1 MRKYF
6 LLFVLLLISAGFRFI
21 NLGNRGLFTDE
32 KFTMLNANGIW
43 VGGGN
48 QVDIY
53 NQQYFTPADFWKTK
67 KINDYF
73 EAIAHSDFGTHIVY
87 NGIVHYWMQ
96 LFGNSDFSVRF
107 LSAIFSLITVLL
119 VFLLVSKYL
128 KNNTAAFFAGLL
140 LALDPLNI
148 AQSHIARSY
157 TLSFLIMVLSTI
169 YFLKILNSTKNTKYF
184 IVYALLVGLGMLNH
198 YLNFLVPLCHALVFL
213 VLKNKKHLWCGF
225 IGAALFNVLL
235 MLYWFN
241 WGGGYLAMEFL
252 KDKNE
257 KHLEMAKGALDGIIE
272 LSTPEIVTKKTL
284 ELFFDSSVLSQGLFT
299 LLNGVKNV
307 GISLLVFLSLL
318 GAYFFKKNKKVF
330 GLFFIPVLLLLGAY
344 PYLFNG
350 ILVACFL
357 YFVLFLGLKYT
368 IDLYKKTENR
378 AQFALMAV
386 CLLMI
391 FLPILFVV
399 NDALSNGHTTS
410 LTHRYIGVASP
421 FVAIFIGVSL
431 SNIIKQSSLINFLLV
446 CVCLIQYKPVKKEIW
461 SYFEDKSLMNAYFE
475 PSRIENPYAQA
486 AKSIMNTA
494 QKSDTLIIPGGF
506 KNVYMQAYESKV
518 VKSYLDAQFLNVY
531 FPKDFYIMQ
540 KIDAYE
546 KDKIYLKKENG
557 EKVLIFDFQGT
568 KYRY

>member
-6 LLFVLLLISAGFRFI
+6 LLFILLLISAGFRFVH
-21 NLGNRGLFTDE
+21 LGNRGLFTDE

-48 QVDIY
+48 QVDIFLKP
-53 NQQYFTPADFWKTK
+53 YFTPADFWQTK
-67 KINDYF
+67 NINDYF

-107 LSAIFSLITVLL
+107 LSAFFSLLTVLL

-128 KNNTAAFFAGLL
+128 NNSTAAFFAGLL

-157 TLSFLIMVLSTI
+157 TLSFLVMVLSTV
-169 YFLKILNSTKNTKYF
+169 YFLKILNTSKTTKYF
-184 IVYALLVGLGMLNH
+184 ILYALLVGLGILNH
-198 YLNFLVPLCHALVFL
+198 YLNFLVPLSHALVFF
-213 VLKNKKHLWCGF
+213 VLKNKNKLWWGF
-225 IGAALFNVLL
+225 VGAAIFNIAL
-235 MLYWFN
+235 MFYWFN

-272 LSTPEIVTKKTL
+272 LSTPEIVSKKTL
-284 ELFFDSSVLSQGLFT
+284 GLFFDSSVLSQGLFT
-299 LLNGVKNV
+299 EFNGVKNT
-307 GISLLVFLSLL
+307 GISVLVFLAIL
-318 GAYFFKKNKKVF
+318 GAYFFKNNKIVF
-330 GLFFIPVLLLLGAY
+330 SLFFIPVLVLLGLY
-344 PYLFNG
+344 PYLLKG

-368 IDLYKKTENR
+368 IELYKKPESR
-378 AQFALMAV
+378 VQFALMAIS
-386 CLLMI
+386 LLMI

-421 FVAIFIGVSL
+421 FVAIFLGVSL
-431 SNIIKQSSLINFLLV
+431 SHIIKSSSLTYFILIGV
-446 CVCLIQYKPVKKEIW
+446 CIIQYTPVKKEIL
-461 SYFEDKSLMNAYFE
+461 SYFADKSSMSAYFE
-475 PSRIENPYAQA
+475 PERVKNPYAQSA
-486 AKSIMNTA
+486 QIVMNMA
-494 QKSDTLIIPGGF
+494 QESDTLIIPGGF

-531 FPKDFYIMQ
+531 FPKEYFIMQ

-557 EKVLIFDFQGT
+557 EKVLIFDFKGT